1 MNEVL
6 TSEQQREADGYT
18 ILNEPISSIDLMER
32 ASSEFIKSIIPYI
45 HGHQTV
51 HVFCGS
57 GNNGGDGLAVARL
70 LREKGINTHIYL
82 IRYSDDVSADCR
94 MNLAKLKDVIN
105 VTSVSQL
112 PKIQQDHVIIDALF
126 GTGLTRPVEGFVA
139 DVINLMN
146 NSMARTLSIDIPSG
160 LPCDSIPFE
169 KGAVVRAHFT
179 GTFERPKLAFFLPE
193 SAPYIHE
200 WTVISIGLNQEFI
213 KNLPCKNYYISE
225 HLFHCK
231 IKPRLRFTHKGIYGH
246 GLLIAGSTGKM
257 GAAILSAKGALRS
270 GIGKITVHVPKN
282 GNDIIQISV
291 PEAMCNLDKNLDKIT
306 ELPPLTEY
314 NAIGIGPG
322 IGQGDHAFNLLSSL
336 FKKINVPLVLDA
348 DALNTLAS
356 HPELLVHLP
365 PNSILTPHPKEF
377 ERIVGPSKN
386 SIERLKLLREFC
398 AKYAVITILKD
409 AITAVCFPDGRIYF
423 NITGN
428 PGMATGGSGDV
439 LTGIILGL
447 LTQEYSIEDSALISV
462 YFHGLAGD
470 TATKHFGEKGVIASD
485 IIDFIR
491 IESFS

>member
-6 TSEQQREADGYT
+6 TSDQQRKADGYT

-32 ASSEFIKSIIPYI
+32 ASVEFVKSIIPYI
-45 HGHQTV
+45 HGKQTI
-51 HVFCGS
+51 HVFCGT

-70 LREKGINTHIYL
+70 LREKGCATHIYL
-82 IRYSDDVSADCR
+82 IRYSKDLSADCR
-94 MNLAKLKDVIN
+94 MNLAKLSDVKEI
-105 VTSVSQL
+105 TDAKEIPAIHS
-112 PKIQQDHVIIDALF
+112 DHVIIDAIF
-126 GTGLTRPVEGFVA
+126 GTGLSRPIEGLAA
-139 DVINLMN
+139 DVINVMN

-160 LPCDSIPFE
+160 LPCDDVPFE

-179 GTFERPKLAFFLPE
+179 ATFERPKLAFFLPE
-193 SAPYIHE
+193 SASFIHE
-200 WTVISIGLNQEFI
+200 WKVISIGLNQEFI
-213 KNLPCKNYYISE
+213 KSLPCKNYYISE

-231 IKPRLRFTHKGIYGH
+231 IKPRLRFSHKGTYGH
-246 GLLIAGSTGKM
+246 GLLIAGSLGKM

-270 GIGKITVHVPKN
+270 GIGKITVHVPKS

-291 PEAMCNLDKNLDKIT
+291 PEAMCTLDENLDKIT
-306 ELPPLTEY
+306 TLPLLTDY

-322 IGQGDHAFNLLSSL
+322 LGQGEHTFNLLSSL

-348 DALNTLAS
+348 DALNTIAS

-377 ERIVGPSKN
+377 ERMAGPSKN
-386 SIERLKLLREFC
+386 SIERLRLLKEFSS
-398 AKYAVITILKD
+398 KYAVITILKD
-409 AITAVCFPDGRIYF
+409 AITVVCFPDGRLYF

-447 LTQEYSIEDSALISV
+447 LSQEYSIEDSALIAV

-491 IESFS
+491 IQSFS